1 MTIEPFQPVFEEPLL
16 RLLHG
21 APDQDRNFFKVDV
34 SDTEAL
40 QRWLNE
46 PRACRFVAR
55 NGGGEIVGEVAVIR
69 GLGWSAHVGELE
81 LIVAPSHR
89 RKAYGRRLAQR
100 ALAEALQLGLTHI
113 YVQVAAEQFA
123 LVAMFQEIGFEPEA
137 LLRDFICDRN
147 GESHDL
153 IMLTHRVEQTWSELL
168 TLGIDEDVEM
178 RA

>member
-1 MTIEPFQPVFEEPLL
+1 MTIEPFQPEFEEPLL
-16 RLLHG
+16 RLLND

-46 PRACRFVAR
+46 PRTCRFVAR

-81 LIVAPSHR
+81 LIVAPTHR
-89 RKAYGRRLAQR
+89 RKSYGRKLAQR
-100 ALAEALQLGLTHI
+100 ALGEAVQLGLTHI
-113 YVQVAAEQFA
+113 FVQVAAEQFA
-123 LVAMFQEIGFEPEA
+123 LVSMFQEIGFEPEA
-137 LLRDFICDRN
+137 LLRDFICDRG

-153 IMLTHRVEQTWSELL
+153 IILTHRVEQTWSELL